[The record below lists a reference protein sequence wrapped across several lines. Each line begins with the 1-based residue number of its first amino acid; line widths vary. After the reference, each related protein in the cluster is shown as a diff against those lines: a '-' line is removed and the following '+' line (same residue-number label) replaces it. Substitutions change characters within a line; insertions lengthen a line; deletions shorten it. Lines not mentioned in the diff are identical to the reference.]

1 MARAQ
6 NKSRRKVSGGRYVA
20 GRGKKK
26 SELAGFSANTK
37 LADCKSKTVR
47 TLGGNEKSF
56 LLSCNVV
63 NVAGKD
69 GKVKKVTIKNVVEN
83 KANPH
88 LVRRNVLTKGAIV
101 ETELGKVR
109 ITSRPG
115 QEATINGVLV

>member
-6 NKSRRKVSGGRYVA
+6 NKSRRKISGGRYVA
-20 GRGKKK
+20 GRSKKK
-26 SELAGFSANTK
+26 SELAGFPANTK
-37 LADCKSKTVR
+37 LAERKSKTVR
-47 TLGGNEKSF
+47 TLGDNKKSF